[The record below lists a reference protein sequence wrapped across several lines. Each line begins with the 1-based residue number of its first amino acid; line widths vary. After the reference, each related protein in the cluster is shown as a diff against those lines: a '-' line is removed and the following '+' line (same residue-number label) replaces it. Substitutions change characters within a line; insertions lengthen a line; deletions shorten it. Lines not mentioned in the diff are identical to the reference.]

1 MDDVKETGHEHP
13 NGYRKLDL
21 TGTDLR
27 ITSEGNRPG
36 RRYVYRDRE
45 VLIMAD
51 DVPLIEDR
59 IKDEGL
65 ELCSNL
71 SQTATGG
78 APKGA
83 PSSRVL
89 RFRVS
94 GTESLADDD
103 IPDLVDRLRL
113 PVVLPGAE
121 HAERAPRVA
130 PNSGAFFGWHGEGGP
145 AGPPNAAGKMPSL
158 PHRGW
163 PPLAG
168 HGVTVAVLD
177 SGMVSSVD
185 RWFDGRHSSRAIDE
199 DAPQG
204 QPPGAP
210 PAQFGH
216 GIFISSIVLRHAPG
230 ARVLVRRVDNH
241 HGVFADTDLAEAI
254 DSLSS
259 EQFDILNLSICAYVH
274 DGTGFYATA
283 DAIGRL
289 LEQRPG
295 VAVVAAAGND
305 NVDVRT
311 FPAALKSVFGVAA
324 IECSAAGD
332 SKALFSNFGDWVDAC
347 SPGVDLQGVFPNW
360 APKFERESATWSGTS
375 FAAPSFAGAVAAKL
389 SPAGWRHYLWFL
401 RPRSAREAAVRLIA
415 YPGATRLPG
424 LGTVVKP
431 KDYC

>member
-1 MDDVKETGHEHP
+1 MDDVNENGHEYP
-13 NGYRKLDL
+13 KGYRKLDL
-21 TGTDLR
+21 EGTELR
-27 ITSEGNRPG
+27 LTDETNRQG
-36 RRYVYRDRE
+36 RLYVYRDRE
-45 VLIMAD
+45 VLILAD

-65 ELCSNL
+65 ELYSDTPQ
-71 SQTATGG
+71 SSAAGSPRG
-78 APKGA
+78 RR
-83 PSSRVL
+83 SSRVL

-94 GTESLADDD
+94 GIEALGADD
-103 IPDLVDRLRL
+103 IPDLVDRLRV
-113 PVVLPGAE
+113 PVVLPGDR
-121 HAERAPRVA
+121 HVKAPRVA

-145 AGPPNAAGKMPSL
+145 AIPPNPVDEMPPL
-158 PHRGW
+158 PRRWW

-185 RWFDGRHSSRAIDE
+185 GWFGGRHSSRNVDE
-199 DAPQG
+199 DQPQG
-204 QPPGAP
+204 NLPGTP

-216 GIFISSIVLRHAPG
+216 GTFISSIVLRHAPG
-230 ARVLVRRVDNH
+230 ARVLVRRVENH
-241 HGVFADTDLAEAI
+241 HGVFTDTDLAAAI

-283 DAIGRL
+283 DAIDRL
-289 LEQRPG
+289 LQQRPG

-305 NVDVRT
+305 DVDVRT

-324 IECSAAGD
+324 IERSSAGD
-332 SKALFSNFGDWVDAC
+332 SKASFSNYGDWVDAC

-360 APKFERESATWSGTS
+360 APEFKKQSATWSGTS
-375 FAAPSFAGAVAAKL
+375 FAAPTFAGAVAAKL
-389 SPAGWRHYLWFL
+389 RPAGWRHYLWPL
-401 RPRSAREAAVRLIA
+401 RPRSAREAAVRLVA
-415 YPGATRLPG
+415 DPGVTRLPG

-431 KDYC
+431 RDYC